1 MILANCQGFAKEN
14 TDKCSL
20 SLFHPN
26 ICSLLKKI
34 NDLENLVQL
43 EKIDFDIIAISESR
57 LIKQDKLPQTNI
69 SLTNYHYE

>member
-1 MILANCQGFAKEN
+1 M
-14 TDKCSL
+14 L
-20 SLFHPN
+20 SFSFSRKHLL
-26 ICSLLKKI
+26 SLKKI

>member
-1 MILANCQGFAKEN
+1 M
-14 TDKCSL
+14 L
-20 SLFHPN
+20 S
-26 ICSLLKKI
+26 LKKI

-69 SLTNYHYE
+69 SLTNYGYE